1 MPKREIGESR
11 MEKIYN
17 LGVEATLEVIGGK
30 WKPIILCQLG
40 HGALRTG
47 EMRRRIPAITQKML
61 TQQLRELEGDGIIA
75 REVFNQVPP
84 KVIYSLTTEGKSLR
98 EVLIAMSVW
107 GEERISKDQKEGKHV
122 QILSPDYTGFVE
134 M

>member
-1 MPKREIGESR
+1 
-11 MEKIYN
+11 
-17 LGVEATLEVIGGK
+17 
-30 WKPIILCQLG
+30 
-40 HGALRTG
+40 
-47 EMRRRIPAITQKML
+47 MRRRIPAITQKML

-84 KVIYSLTTEGKSLR
+84 KVIYSLTKEGKSLR

-107 GEERISKDQKEGKHV
+107 GEDRISKDQKNGKNV